1 VTHVAPRRMRE
12 LRAGVV
18 ARYATGEFVTSG
30 FAALPGLVLVFY
42 LTDSLA
48 VPALLAGAVV
58 TLAKIWDIVIDPIV
72 GAYSDREFAAR
83 GSRRRLM
90 LLGAVVLPVFFVITF
105 AVPTG
110 TAPLLAGAWV
120 FVAFLLAATG
130 FSFFQVPYNV
140 LPAELVSG
148 YDARTRLLSA
158 RVVVLTAAILLY
170 GGGGPALRELGVE
183 LFGTDFGGYLVM
195 GIGAAAIF
203 VVAILVTSTVE
214 RAARGRIAPSPAPAS
229 RAFTDIAP
237 PRDSIAVQARR
248 GIAMLR
254 SSKPFRT
261 LLATFF
267 TQALAAGGM
276 LAGTQYV
283 ATWVLGDTDAVTIL
297 FVALI
302 LPAVVAAPLW
312 GVVARRIGKER
323 AYVIAT
329 SIFFLAALSLVGL
342 LVVPGLWIL
351 VPIGFVGIAYAGIQ
365 ALPLSMLPDV
375 IAHDARSN
383 GPGRGGSFSGMWT
396 AGETTGLA
404 FGTTILAVILAG
416 SGYLE
421 STAATAVEA
430 QPNSAIFGI
439 VMSFSVV
446 PATLMAVSFVS
457 LFRYPLR
464 KKDIDLPQ
472 PTAATVPPAA

>member
-1 VTHVAPRRMRE
+1 VTSTAPTRTRE
-12 LRAGVV
+12 LRGGVT
-18 ARYATGEFVTSG
+18 ARYAIGEFVTSG

-58 TLAKIWDIVIDPIV
+58 TLAKIWDIIIDPIV

-90 LLGAVVLPVFFVITF
+90 LLGAVVLPVFFVVTF
-105 AVPTG
+105 SVPTG
-110 TAPLLAGAWV
+110 TEPLLAAGWV

-170 GGGGPALRELGVE
+170 GGGGPALRELGTE
-183 LFGTDFGGYLVM
+183 LFGTDFGGYLFMAV
-195 GIGAAAIF
+195 GAAVIF
-203 VVAILVTSTVE
+203 IVAIVITAGVE
-214 RAARGRIAPSPAPAS
+214 KAARGELVAPPKPAS
-229 RAFTDIAP
+229 RVFTEVAP

-248 GIAMLR
+248 GTAMLR

-283 ATWVLGDTDAVTIL
+283 ATWVLGDTDAVTLL

-302 LPAVVAAPLW
+302 LPAIIAAPLW

-323 AYVIAT
+323 SYVIAT
-329 SIFFLAALSLVGL
+329 SIFFLAALSLTGL
-342 LVVPGLWIL
+342 LVVPGFWIV

-375 IAHDARSN
+375 IAHDARTN
-383 GPGRGGSFSGMWT
+383 GPGRGGSFSGIWT
-396 AGETTGLA
+396 AGETMGLA
-404 FGTTILAVILAG
+404 FGTTILAVILAI
-416 SGYLE
+416 SGYIE

-430 QPNSAIFGI
+430 QPTSAIFGI

-446 PATLMAVSFVS
+446 PAILMAISFIS
-457 LFRYPLR
+457 LLRYPLR
-464 KKDIDLPQ
+464 KRDIDL
-472 PTAATVPPAA
+472 VEPAPGASA

>member
-1 VTHVAPRRMRE
+1 MTTVPRRARDVRPGI
-12 LRAGVV
+12 L

-83 GSRRRLM
+83 GSRSRLM
-90 LLGAVVLPVFFVITF
+90 LLGAVVLPVFFVVTF

-110 TAPLLAGAWV
+110 TEPLLAAAWV
-120 FVAFLLAATG
+120 FIAFLLAATG

-170 GGGGPALRELGVE
+170 GGGGPALREVGIE
-183 LFGTDFGGYLVM
+183 LFGSDFGGYLFMAV
-195 GIGAAAIF
+195 GAAVIF
-203 VVAILVTSTVE
+203 VVAILITSSVE
-214 RAARGRIAPSPAPAS
+214 RAARGPISAAPAPVS
-229 RAFTDIAP
+229 IPFTELAP

-248 GIAMLR
+248 GLAMLR

-283 ATWVLGDTDAVTIL
+283 ATWVLGDTDAVTLL

-302 LPAVVAAPLW
+302 LPAIVAAPLW

-323 AYVIAT
+323 SYVIAT
-329 SIFFLAALSLVGL
+329 SLFFLGALANVGL
-342 LVVPGLWIL
+342 LIVPGLWIVL
-351 VPIGFVGIAYAGIQ
+351 PIGLVGVAYAGIQ

-375 IAHDARSN
+375 IAHDARTN

-404 FGTTILAVILAG
+404 FGTTILAVILAV

-421 STAATAVEA
+421 STAATAIEA
-430 QPNSAIFGI
+430 QPTSAIFGI
-439 VMSFSVV
+439 VMSFSLV
-446 PATLMAVSFVS
+446 PATLMALSYIP
-457 LFRYPLR
+457 LLRYPLR
-464 KKDIDLPQ
+464 KRDIDLPV
-472 PTAATVPPAA
+472 AAPAPLGH

>member
-1 VTHVAPRRMRE
+1 MSPTSVPRTRE
-12 LRAGVV
+12 LRRGIL

-90 LLGAVVLPVFFVITF
+90 RLGAVVLPVFFVLTF
-105 AVPTG
+105 AVPDG
-110 TAPLLAGAWV
+110 TDPLLAAGWV
-120 FVAFLLAATG
+120 FLAFVLAATG

-170 GGGGPALRELGVE
+170 GGGGPALRELGGE
-183 LFGTDFGGYLVM
+183 LFGSDFGGYLFMAV
-195 GIGAAAIF
+195 GAALVF
-203 VVAILVTSTVE
+203 VVAILVTSSVE
-214 RAARGRIAPSPAPAS
+214 RAARGPSIAAPAPPRAS
-229 RAFTDIAP
+229 GAFTHLAP

-254 SSKPFRT
+254 SSRPFRT
-261 LLATFF
+261 LLATFV

-276 LAGTQYV
+276 LAGTQYI
-283 ATWVLGDTDAVTIL
+283 ATWVLGDTDAVTLL

-302 LPAVVAAPLW
+302 LPAIIAAPLW
-312 GVVARRIGKER
+312 AIVARRIGKER
-323 AYVIAT
+323 AYVFAT

-342 LVVPGLWIL
+342 LVVPGYWIV

-375 IAHDARSN
+375 IAHDARTN

-404 FGTTILAVILAG
+404 FGTTILAVILAV

-421 STAATAVEA
+421 STAMTAVEA
-430 QPNSAIFGI
+430 QPNSAVFGI
-439 VMSFSVV
+439 VMSFSLV
-446 PATLMAVSFVS
+446 PATLMALSFFP
-457 LFRYPLR
+457 LLRYPLR
-464 KKDIDLPQ
+464 KKDIDIP
-472 PTAATVPPAA
+472 